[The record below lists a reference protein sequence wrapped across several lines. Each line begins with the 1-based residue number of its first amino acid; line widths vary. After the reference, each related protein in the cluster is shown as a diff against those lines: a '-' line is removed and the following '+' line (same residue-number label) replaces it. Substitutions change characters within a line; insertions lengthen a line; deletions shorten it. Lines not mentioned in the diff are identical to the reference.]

1 MALNRRLLS
10 LVGVLTIFLISLFL
24 WSGVFMFYF
33 TQEGIKYFE
42 SKLDFSVYFKASA
55 QQSDIRSLQ
64 SILENFPNVDQVVYV
79 TKAEALTNFKSEVSG
94 NQVISK
100 ALTELNTNPLVDYL
114 IVRAKDPTAYAK
126 VASYLDQSP
135 YRSLIE
141 FVTYAENQQI
151 INKFIGVSNNLR
163 LFILVFLVLVMIFG
177 SLIIFNSTLVA
188 IFAQREEVEVLRL
201 IGATNWFI
209 RLPFLIFTFLISIFG
224 YLISLFLVAL
234 ITMKTSGFIS
244 IILPQANF
252 SQFIFHYFWPLNFG
266 LFGFILAINL
276 FSTFVALQ
284 KHLNI

>member
-1 MALNRRLLS
+1 M
-10 LVGVLTIFLISLFL
+10 
-24 WSGVFMFYF
+24 
-33 TQEGIKYFE
+33 
-42 SKLDFSVYFKASA
+42 
-55 QQSDIRSLQ
+55 
-64 SILENFPNVDQVVYV
+64 
-79 TKAEALTNFKSEVSG
+79 
-94 NQVISK
+94 
-100 ALTELNTNPLVDYL
+100 TELNTNPLVDYL

-126 VASYLDQSP
+126 VASYLNQSP

-151 INKFIGVSNNLR
+151 INKFISVSNNLR
-163 LFILVFLVLVMIFG
+163 LFILVFLILIMAFG

-201 IGATNWFI
+201 IGASNWFI

-252 SQFIFHYFWPLNFG
+252 SQFVFRLVRRLI
-266 LFGFILAINL
+266 
-276 FSTFVALQ
+276 
-284 KHLNI
+284 